1 MGVFWASDKYREIKC
16 LEMNSMKCH
25 LAIQR
30 INLVIDVVIGRI
42 MAPRGAWVLIYENYE
57 YVMLHARGN

>member
-1 MGVFWASDKYREIKC
+1 
-16 LEMNSMKCH
+16 MKCH

-42 MAPRGAWVLIYENYE
+42 MALRGAWVLIYENCE

>member
-1 MGVFWASDKYREIKC
+1 
-16 LEMNSMKCH
+16 MNSMKCH

-42 MAPRGAWVLIYENYE
+42 MALRGAWVLIYENYE